1 MASTIRG
8 SRRRC
13 SALVAR
19 SALVLAVGAACHNNQ
34 PFAEPSPG
42 VDVRVTFLQPHGIA
56 VAPDSVI
63 VVSEMRGEFLALRGD
78 TVVVRITR
86 LTGVGHPT
94 AWAGHEVSFARDPM
108 TKIEQT
114 SFDNSATGTVAL
126 VGMSWLLLWM
136 FRQAHY

>member
-1 MASTIRG
+1 MANRIRG
-8 SRRRC
+8 SRRRIAAPVAQC
-13 SALVAR
+13 ALA
-19 SALVLAVGAACHNNQ
+19 LAVGAACHYNQ

-56 VAPDSVI
+56 VAPDSVV
-63 VVSEMRGEFLALRGD
+63 VVSEMRGKFLALRGD
-78 TVVVRITR
+78 TVVVRIAR